1 MSHSLKAHLDQII
14 YLNST
19 KNLLSWDQET
29 LMPEI
34 ATSFRAE
41 QSALIES
48 LLQDKILDGKIQS
61 YLNVSPLNPQ
71 EKRHQELLKDL
82 VEKYSLP
89 KDLVER
95 LNRHSVVATESWR
108 KAREKKDFSLFQ
120 ADLKEMIHLN
130 QQVADHLKKGR
141 TRYDTLLSFYDKD
154 LTYDQIQNLF
164 EPLEKE
170 LKNILKQ
177 KTYPRNS
184 PLALPASIDQ
194 QKKICGFIVE
204 KIVPNA
210 LLQESTHPFCNM
222 ISPGDIRMTTRYNSK
237 DLFEALYS
245 TLHEL
250 GHALYESQLPH
261 EQLYPL
267 NQALSL
273 TVHESQSKLF
283 EACIGG
289 STDFLDLLYKLFQ
302 NNLPQIPFSFEEMV
316 KSRHAI
322 LPNPIRIESDEFTY
336 PIHIIFRTKIEK
348 ELIEGQLQVEDLPK
362 VFREYQK
369 DLLGLD
375 IKDDAQGCLQDI
387 HWASGYFGYFPT
399 YLTGCMYAAD
409 QYACLRNEIPLK
421 DCLQKGELEPLRD
434 WLKKNIHIHGSLLN
448 LQDLLQKST
457 KKPLSAERYFSYL
470 KERFLNG

>member
-1 MSHSLKAHLDQII
+1 MSHSLKAHLDQIN
-14 YLNST
+14 YLEST
-19 KNLLSWDQET
+19 KKLLSWDQET
-29 LMPEI
+29 LMPKM

-41 QSALIES
+41 QSAFIES
-48 LLQDKILDGKIQS
+48 LLQDRILDDKVKN
-61 YLNVSPLNPQ
+61 YLNVLPSNSQ
-71 EKRHQELLKDL
+71 EKRHQQLLKDL
-82 VEKYSLP
+82 VEKNSLP

-95 LNRHSVVATESWR
+95 LAKHSVIATESWR
-108 KAREKKDFSLFQ
+108 EAREKKDFSLLQ

-141 TRYDTLLSFYDKD
+141 TRYDALLSLYDRD
-154 LTYDQIQNLF
+154 LTYAEIQKLF
-164 EPLEKE
+164 DPLEKE
-170 LKNILKQ
+170 LKNILKEN
-177 KTYPRNS
+177 TYPKNT
-184 PLALPASIDQ
+184 PLPLPASIDQ
-194 QKKICGFIVE
+194 QKKICNFLVE
-204 KIVPNA
+204 KIVPSA
-210 LLQESTHPFCNM
+210 LLQESTHPFCDM
-222 ISPGDIRMTTRYNSK
+222 ICPGDIRLTTRYNSK

-250 GHALYESQLPH
+250 GHALYDSQLPH

-267 NQALSL
+267 NQSLSL

-283 EACIGG
+283 ETCIGG
-289 STDFLDLLYKLFQ
+289 SRDFLHLLYKVFQ

-322 LPNPIRIESDEFTY
+322 LPQPIRIESDEFTY
-336 PIHIIFRTKIEK
+336 PLHIIFRTKIEK

-375 IKDDAQGCLQDI
+375 VPDDAQGCLQDI
-387 HWASGYFGYFPT
+387 HWASGSFGYFPT

-409 QYACLRNEIPLK
+409 QYACLKNEIPLA
-421 DCLQKGELEPLRD
+421 DCLQKGELEPLRN
-434 WLKKNIHIHGSLLN
+434 WLKKAIHGYGSLLN

-457 KKPLSAERYFSYL
+457 KKPLSAERYVSYL